1 MDLIGIFKNYFVT
14 FIKITYLMKKNIY
27 GRNGKTIHSSLIVY
41 CLAFGIMVL
50 DSLSKPSLM
59 FNSFFDY
66 LLITVYFYNDHR
78 KRNIA
83 EPNNFDRNRICSIK
97 MSYVMQRYRLKR
109 LRDVLTYLFIVEN
122 E

>member
-1 MDLIGIFKNYFVT
+1 
-14 FIKITYLMKKNIY
+14 MKKKKKTFTKET
-27 GRNGKTIHSSLIVY
+27 GKQFIPSFIVY

-66 LLITVYFYNDHR
+66 LLITIYFYNDHR

-83 EPNNFDRNRICSIK
+83 ESNNFDRNRVCSIK
-97 MSYVMQRYRLKR
+97 MSYVMERYRLKR
-109 LRDVLTYLFIVEN
+109 LRDVLTYLLIVEN